1 MYSLEAVV
9 GVVVVMVVVGTI
21 SSPDSIGARSP
32 EVEPSL
38 QLPSWSLYT
47 VDGDVRFRNQIS
59 WTWGLPIDT
68 IEPKS
73 TLLDAGHPKPDLVAV
88 HAAVPDLQHLLVPSQ
103 GGGKRL
109 KDGRFQTGCI

>member
-1 MYSLEAVV
+1 
-9 GVVVVMVVVGTI
+9 MVVFLFPVGTI
-21 SSPDSIGARSP
+21 SSPDCKGARYP

-47 VDGDVRFRNQIS
+47 VDGDVRFRTQFS

-109 KDGRFQTGCI
+109 KDGRFQTICI